1 MFSLTIWGLVV
12 SHLVDSHHLAFL
24 ECFSAGWPVV
34 MGAPEIRDTKNHFR
48 HTRVDLAGRAELAL
62 VGSLSEHALTGAS
75 VVWKQVSQGWGARLP
90 SFLEGGR
97 SIYPETV
104 WFLNSV
110 KQIFLFLSVC
120 IL

>member
-1 MFSLTIWGLVV
+1 MV
-12 SHLVDSHHLAFL
+12 SHFVDSHHLAFL

-62 VGSLSEHALTGAS
+62 VRSLSEHVLTGAS

-90 SFLEGGR
+90 SWREGGA
-97 SIYPETV
+97 SIQRQYG
-104 WFLNSV
+104 F
-110 KQIFLFLSVC
+110 
-120 IL
+120 